1 MNNEVKTDVKTQ
13 NNKVISERELEL
25 EDGLSSVFI
34 AIDRAK
40 QLIDDTVSEYFNS
53 YNPDDKSNYHKII
66 FYFSRYRAYAE
77 CVEMLICDAYNE
89 LQKLGASR
97 W

>member
-1 MNNEVKTDVKTQ
+1 MSNKTDVKTQ
-13 NNKVISERELEL
+13 NNKVMSEREVEL
-25 EDGLSSVFI
+25 EDGLTFAFI

-40 QLIDDTVSEYFNS
+40 QLLNDTVDDFFNG
-53 YNPDDKSNYHKII
+53 YNPDDKSNYPKII
-66 FYFSRYRAYAE
+66 DDFSRYRAYAE
-77 CVEMLICDAYNE
+77 CADMLICDAYNE